1 MCTRRQRIVQQ
12 LTEYPCSVRDL
23 ARSLGMSIKDVVDD
37 LGHIQRSVG
46 QRLQISPAV
55 CERCEHVVERGK
67 RFTAPSRCPACKCER
82 TSEPEL
88 WLEAE

>member
-1 MCTRRQRIVQQ
+1 MAQ
-12 LTEYPCSVRDL
+12 LEEYPCSVRDL

-37 LGHIQRSVG
+37 LKHIQRSAG
-46 QRLQISPAV
+46 QRLKVGPAV
-55 CERCEHVVERGK
+55 CERCELELDRGK

-88 WLEAE
+88 WIEPAE

>member
-1 MCTRRQRIVQQ
+1 MGTRRQRILEQ
-12 LTEYPCSVRDL
+12 LTGYPCTVRDL

-37 LGHIQRSVG
+37 LTHIQRSVG

-55 CERCEHVVERGK
+55 CERCKLEVDRSR
-67 RFTAPSRCPACKCER
+67 RFTAPSRCPSCKCER